1 LAADGALGVLVD
13 DGWDPFAVGPAERNA
28 RFARL
33 RDVAPAYHHPAGPWM
48 LTRYEDC
55 SAALRDRDLSSD
67 PGLVAGDGNA
77 LAGHPLYRPG
87 SKLLPFLDAPDHTR
101 LRGLV
106 SRAFTPRA
114 TAAGRA
120 SIEDTVEQ
128 LLDHAAELGEI
139 DVVEDFASPLPSAV
153 MCSLLGVPP
162 ADRGRV
168 ARWSPTASRLL
179 DGHLRRE
186 EAAAALAASAELAF
200 YMRGLLDER
209 RAAPGPDLLSGL
221 AAAEGE
227 GVGARLSSD
236 EIVAM
241 AVLLF
246 VAGHETTANAVANG
260 VWRLLAHP
268 AQLRALRDDPA
279 LARTAAEEAVRY
291 DAPLAAASRVT
302 RRPTVLHGRRIPEG
316 SQILVMIAAANR
328 DPRQFPRPDEF
339 DIRRA
344 DNPHL
349 GFSAGP
355 HLCLGASLARLE
367 IAVALDALVRRFPTM
382 ELAGTV
388 DPRPHV
394 LVQGLAHLPVRLREP
409 RF

>member
-1 LAADGALGVLVD
+1 
-13 DGWDPFAVGPAERNA
+13 
-28 RFARL
+28 
-33 RDVAPAYHHPAGPWM
+33 M

-67 PGLVAGDGNA
+67 PGLLVGDGNS
-77 LAGHPLYRPG
+77 LAGHLLYKPG

-106 SRAFTPRA
+106 NRAFTARA
-114 TAAGRA
+114 AAASRA
-120 SIEDTVEQ
+120 SIENIVDQ

-139 DVVEDFASPLPSAV
+139 DVVEDFASPLPTAV

-162 ADRGRV
+162 ADRELI
-168 ARWSPTASRLL
+168 ARWSPAASRLL

-186 EAAAALAASAELAF
+186 EAAAALAASAELAY

-209 RAAPGPDLLSGL
+209 RAAPGSDLLSGL
-221 AAAEGE
+221 TAGE
-227 GVGARLSSD
+227 GVDARLSSD

-260 VWRLLAHP
+260 VWRLLEHP

-279 LARTAAEEAVRY
+279 LARSAAEEVVRY

-302 RRPTVLHGRRIPEG
+302 RRPCELHGHRIPKG

-328 DPRQFPRPDEF
+328 DPRQFPRSDQF

-344 DNPHL
+344 ANPHL
-349 GFSAGP
+349 GFSAGS
-355 HLCLGASLARLE
+355 HLCLGASLARME

-382 ELAGTV
+382 ELAAPP